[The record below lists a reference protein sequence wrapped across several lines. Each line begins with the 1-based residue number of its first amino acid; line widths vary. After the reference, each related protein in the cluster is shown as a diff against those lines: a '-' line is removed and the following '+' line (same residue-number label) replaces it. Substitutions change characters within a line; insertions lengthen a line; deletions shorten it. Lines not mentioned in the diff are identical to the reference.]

1 MPLGHS
7 IDIVAEIKGHES
19 HIQETFAAKDLFHIV
34 HIAAS
39 QDTDHQIHGE
49 LVMPGRDRGMG
60 GKYASCLNRLDVLM
74 DECPPPGLFR
84 LFIQKFQGEKAR
96 MPFVHVTP
104 PDPFM
109 SQCPQ
114 YPDTANPKDNLLT
127 EPVMAVAAIKKMGNR
142 SIPRRIFRKVCVQE
156 IDRDLKASCPGH
168 FVFPGTYP
176 HSPSLDGHGSPLGHL
191 F

>member
-7 IDIVAEIKGHES
+7 IEIVSEIKCHKS

-60 GKYASCLNRLDVLM
+60 SKYASCLNRLDVLM

-84 LFIQKFQGEKAR
+84 LVIQELQGKKAR
-96 MPFVHVTP
+96 MPFIHVKP
-104 PDPFM
+104 SDM
-109 SQCPQ
+109 LISQGLQ
-114 YPDTANPKDNLLT
+114 YPDTANPKDDLLT
-127 EPVMAVAAIKKMGNR
+127 EPVMAVAALKKMGNR
-142 SIPRRIFRKVCVQE
+142 SIPLRIFRKICVQE

-168 FVFPGTYP
+168 FVFPGAYP
-176 HSPSLDGHGSPLGHL
+176 HSPSLYGHGSPPG
-191 F
+191 